1 MISRKF
7 HFLWRVWLAAAGLA
21 VLGGCAHYTLGPT
34 GKLDFQSLYLAPVT
48 NRGAIVPQAI
58 EPLSNQLRETFLQEG
73 VRVAGR
79 QADADATLEVEIS
92 NYQRGIA
99 ATQQGN
105 SLNAQSYSLTL
116 TATCKLVDNRNGK
129 VYFQNRQILVTQ
141 EAFVQSGVS
150 FNESEYQSMPKLAR
164 DLAVK
169 IKDAVVTVW

>member
-1 MISRKF
+1 MPSLKLKSGW
-7 HFLWRVWLAAAGLA
+7 FLWLAAAGLA
-21 VLGGCAHYTLGPT
+21 VLGGCAHYSLGST
-34 GKLDFQSLYLAPVT
+34 GKLVFQSLYIAPVT
-48 NRGAIVPQAI
+48 SRGAIVPQAV
-58 EPLSNQLRETFLQEG
+58 EPLTNQLRETLLQEG
-73 VRVAGR
+73 VRLAGG

-116 TATCKLVDNRNGK
+116 TARCKLVDNRNGK
-129 VYFQNRQILVTQ
+129 VYFQDRQILVTQ

-150 FNESEYQSMPKLAR
+150 FNESEYQSVPKLAR

-169 IKDAVVTVW
+169 IKDAVVTIW